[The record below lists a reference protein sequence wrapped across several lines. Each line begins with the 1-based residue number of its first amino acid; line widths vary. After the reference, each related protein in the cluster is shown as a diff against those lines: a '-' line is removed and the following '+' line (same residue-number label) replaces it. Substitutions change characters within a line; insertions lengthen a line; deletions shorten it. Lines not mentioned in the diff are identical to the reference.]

1 MCWDFT
7 SICSCVDSRA
17 SSHQPAAT
25 MDLSCGGNYP
35 PCSTSSQT
43 PALCCRLLQVTCE
56 LCNEQ
61 FQFSEAEVMQY
72 V

>member
-1 MCWDFT
+1 MMADRHRNVFAAGLA
-7 SICSCVDSRA
+7 SRLVTA
-17 SSHQPAAT
+17 LPPPAQTAT
-25 MDLSCGGNYP
+25 CQSAEKKTCP
-35 PCSTSSQT
+35 S
-43 PALCCRLLQVTCE
+43 AVALQVTCE